1 MELIKPISSPE
12 DLKKLR
18 QEIRTKRELGQ
29 PTISICAGTGC
40 IALGALNIIKAFKDE
55 LNEQSLEEKVEIRE
69 TGCLGFCG
77 QGPMLIIYP
86 EEICYFKVKPE
97 DIPEIISKTI
107 MKHELVERL
116 AYKDPITGRVVSK
129 LEEIPFY
136 KYQSRVLLENNAK
149 IDPRKIEDY
158 IAIGGYNALAKALFQ
173 MTPEQVIE
181 NVKDSN
187 LRGRGGGGFPTG
199 RKWETCKNFPGKP
212 RYAIVNC
219 SEGDPTAFKDRA
231 LMEANPHAIL
241 EGLLIGM
248 YAIGA
253 NEGFVYVRE
262 EYLRAA
268 ERMELAV
275 EHAKKIGFIGEDI
288 MGSGFSFRVEV
299 HRGAGM
305 FVSGESTALMSAI
318 EGKIGEPRSKYIHT
332 AVKGLHEKPTNL
344 NNVET
349 WMNIPIIISN
359 GAKWFK
365 SIGTKGS
372 KGTKVFSL
380 VGKVNNEGL
389 VEVSMG
395 MTLKDVV
402 YKIGCG
408 VKNNKKLKAVQVGG
422 PGGGFITEE
431 MLNIPVD
438 YDEMVGA
445 STSMV
450 LGSVVVL
457 DEDTCIVDL
466 ARYFAEFLSE
476 ESCGK
481 CIPCREGLRVLS
493 KILNDSC
500 EGKGKEEDILMIEDI
515 IETMKES
522 SLCALGSTAVNPVL
536 TALKYFR
543 DEYEMHVKER
553 CCSAKVCE
561 NLKGGN

>member
-1 MELIKPISSPE
+1 MESIKCISSPE
-12 DLKKLR
+12 DLEKLR
-18 QEIRTKRELGQ
+18 HEIRTKRELSK
-29 PTISICAGTGC
+29 PTISVCTGTGC
-40 IALGALNIIKAFKDE
+40 IALGALNVIEALKNE
-55 LNEQSLEEKVEIRE
+55 LNKQSLEDRVEIRE

-86 EEICYFKVKPE
+86 EEICYFKIKPK

-107 MKHELVERL
+107 GKHELIKRL
-116 AYKDPITGRVVSK
+116 LYKDPITREVFSK
-129 LEEIPFY
+129 VEENPFY

-158 IAIGGYNALAKALFQ
+158 IAIGGYGALAKALFQ
-173 MTPEQVIE
+173 MTPEQVIS
-181 NVKDSN
+181 NVKNSN

-199 RKWETCKNFPGKP
+199 RKWETCRNAPGTPK
-212 RYAIVNC
+212 YAIVNC

-248 YAIGA
+248 YAMGA
-253 NEGFVYVRE
+253 SEGFVYVRE
-262 EYLRAA
+262 EYPLAA

-275 EHAKKIGFIGEDI
+275 KDAEKTGFVGEDI
-288 MGSGFSFRVEV
+288 MGSGLSFRVEV

-332 AVKGLHEKPTNL
+332 AVKGLYEKPTDL

-359 GAKWFK
+359 GAEWFK

-372 KGTKVFSL
+372 TGTKVFSL
-380 VGKVNNEGL
+380 VGKVNNGGL
-389 VEVSMG
+389 VEVPMG
-395 MTLKDVV
+395 TTLRDVV
-402 YKIGCG
+402 YKIGGG
-408 VKNNKKLKAVQVGG
+408 VKNGKKLKAVQVGG
-422 PGGGFITEE
+422 PGGGFVNEE

-438 YDEMVGA
+438 FDEMDRA

-466 ARYFAEFLSE
+466 TRYFAEFLSE

-500 EGKGKEEDILMIEDI
+500 EGKGKEEDMLMIEDI

-553 CCSAKVCE
+553 RCSAKVCE